1 MGHIYC
7 SRCYTQS
14 HRKIRPYGFCKP
26 CWEKQGKP
34 TTMKVEDYIE
44 EEKPANK

>member
-1 MGHIYC
+1 MGNIYC
-7 SRCYTQS
+7 TRCYTQS
-14 HRKIRPYGFCKP
+14 HRKVMPFGFCKV

-34 TTMKVEDYIE
+34 ARMKVEDYIE

>member
-1 MGHIYC
+1 M
-7 SRCYTQS
+7 
-14 HRKIRPYGFCKP
+14 PFGFCKS

-34 TTMKVEDYIE
+34 AIMKVEDYIE

>member
-7 SRCYTQS
+7 TRCYTQS
-14 HRKIRPYGFCKP
+14 YRKVMPFGFCKR

-34 TTMKVEDYIE
+34 AIMKVEDYIE